1 MKKTIVTLLGIGF
14 LVCVVYY
21 TDQHLVPAKSAAQN
35 VATTP
40 SPASAAQ
47 PEAAVP
53 EPNVTFKDLQGNSV
67 KLADLK
73 GKVVWVD
80 FWATW
85 CEPCKIE
92 IPWLI
97 EMQQKYASRG
107 FTVLGVA
114 MDDGGQKV
122 VDPFVKTHKFDVDG
136 QQKLIN
142 YPIVIGTDDIADQFG
157 GLVGFPTGYLITRD
171 GRKVKTTMGLVSYDE
186 IAKAIEAQL

>member
-1 MKKTIVTLLGIGF
+1 MKKTLLVLMGVAVLIF
-14 LVCVVYY
+14 VVFY
-21 TDQHLVPAKSAAQN
+21 TDRHLAPAKLSAQST
-35 VATTP
+35 VA
-40 SPASAAQ
+40 PAPVSNANTA
-47 PEAAVP
+47 
-53 EPNVTFKDLQGNSV
+53 EPNVVFKDLQGNNV

-97 EMQQKYASRG
+97 EMQQKYGPRG

-122 VDPFVKTHKFDVDG
+122 VDPFLQKARFDVNG
-136 QQKLIN
+136 QQLPIN
-142 YPIVIGTDDIADQFG
+142 YPVVLGTDEIADQFG
-157 GLVGFPTGYLITRD
+157 GLLGFPTGYLITRD
-171 GRKVKTTMGLVSYDE
+171 GRKIKTTMGLVSYDE